1 MSSIPDRFEVL
12 SNLLQ
17 LQNTTDDRP
26 APFSIRSTRSLSF
39 CATTHPSISRT
50 CGISQ
55 PCWTGAS
62 TTIALQSAA
71 TRYHPSIEQLRFL
84 PRFCSK
90 PYDDASQDWP
100 AIHRA
105 TPLVYSREPT
115 FLGSVCHLDLK
126 MMMGASEIAALPLNE
141 GSGCQ
146 SIKALNLFLPNF
158 NVETK
163 PALVCLIHRFPLE
176 TLEPRQLNDL
186 SRLFCNP
193 SAMRSAPIPGRVV
206 RASCCR
212 YRRWLAPCGCCG
224 LCSVLGLTRHQS

>member
-1 MSSIPDRFEVL
+1 MRDFTALLDWSVNHNRTAVSSHPLSPFPSNNSGSCPDSVPNLTTTPAKTGRPSIVPLLSSIL
-12 SNLLQ
+12 GNLL
-17 LQNTTDDRP
+17 
-26 APFSIRSTRSLSF
+26 
-39 CATTHPSISRT
+39 
-50 CGISQ
+50 
-55 PCWTGAS
+55 
-62 TTIALQSAA
+62 
-71 TRYHPSIEQLRFL
+71 
-84 PRFCSK
+84 
-90 PYDDASQDWP
+90 
-100 AIHRA
+100 
-105 TPLVYSREPT
+105 